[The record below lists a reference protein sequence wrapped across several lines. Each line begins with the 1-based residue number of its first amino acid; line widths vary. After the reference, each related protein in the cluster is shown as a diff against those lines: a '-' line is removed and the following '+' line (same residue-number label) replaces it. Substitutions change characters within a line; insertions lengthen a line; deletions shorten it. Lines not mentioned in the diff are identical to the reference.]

1 MELEKALRRLEIK
14 NDFEKL
20 SVDEL
25 KEKYAKDVDTYSYFL
40 NAYSG
45 ITIEGSESHSKV
57 RELLNFIKDE
67 RVKGTK
73 LEQEVEWLIEYLNM
87 EEGITVKTLYRKET
101 DYQGYDLKLQTL
113 GITDT
118 YGYVNYPELTSML
131 YEETKKINECYKA
144 KPDFP
149 NFGDYRFMIFKAMD
163 EAEEKE
169 IEIGNT
175 DKVKDYYNRFPLL
188 NLCHD
193 VNFVIAFNNLLR
205 DKNFDDKNELINL
218 YYNVVDFS
226 LTFNPINKDFDEKKY
241 RKAVSIANS
250 RIKDY
255 QKSHR
260 ESKVYKR

>member
-1 MELEKALRRLEIK
+1 
-14 NDFEKL
+14 
-20 SVDEL
+20 
-25 KEKYAKDVDTYSYFL
+25 
-40 NAYSG
+40 
-45 ITIEGSESHSKV
+45 
-57 RELLNFIKDE
+57 
-67 RVKGTK
+67 
-73 LEQEVEWLIEYLNM
+73 
-87 EEGITVKTLYRKET
+87 
-101 DYQGYDLKLQTL
+101 
-113 GITDT
+113 
-118 YGYVNYPELTSML
+118 
-131 YEETKKINECYKA
+131 
-144 KPDFP
+144 
-149 NFGDYRFMIFKAMD
+149 MIFKAMD